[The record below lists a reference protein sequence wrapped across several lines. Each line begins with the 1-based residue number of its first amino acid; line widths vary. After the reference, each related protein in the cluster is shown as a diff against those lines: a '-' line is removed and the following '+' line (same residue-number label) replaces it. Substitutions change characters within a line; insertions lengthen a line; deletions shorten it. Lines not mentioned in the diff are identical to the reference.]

1 MHETHMDNRSL
12 LRGGRSAGGHASG
25 GRAVGG
31 AHRRARR
38 RPGGATGAAGF
49 GLAGPHE
56 RLEVLDGTLR
66 AELGEGTFRLTAE
79 VPLIEVTA

>member
-1 MHETHMDNRSL
+1 MDNPSL
-12 LRGGRSAGGHASG
+12 PRGGCSAEGPASG

-31 AHRRARR
+31 AQRRARR
-38 RPGGATGAAGF
+38 APVEPPGAAGF

-56 RLEVLDGTLR
+56 RLEVMDGTLR

-79 VPLIEVTA
+79 VPLEEVTA